1 MQEVDKQAIINEV
14 RKIRTLGELLV
25 NANPDCVEMTGNSV
39 IVMGTQLL
47 ESVHSIL
54 DALG

>member
-1 MQEVDKQAIINEV
+1 MQEVDKQAIINEA

-25 NANPDCVEMTGNSV
+25 NANPDSVEMTGNSV

-47 ESVHSIL
+47 ESVRSIL

>member
-1 MQEVDKQAIINEV
+1 MQEVDKQAIINEA

-25 NANPDCVEMTGNSV
+25 NANPDSVEMTGNSV